1 MPVAQIPSPSYGS
14 APKIKA
20 STISH
25 GNNTAKATSQEGAFL
40 ASRAFQF

>member
-25 GNNTAKATSQEGAFL
+25 GNSTAKATIFITRGCVS
-40 ASRAFQF
+40 SI